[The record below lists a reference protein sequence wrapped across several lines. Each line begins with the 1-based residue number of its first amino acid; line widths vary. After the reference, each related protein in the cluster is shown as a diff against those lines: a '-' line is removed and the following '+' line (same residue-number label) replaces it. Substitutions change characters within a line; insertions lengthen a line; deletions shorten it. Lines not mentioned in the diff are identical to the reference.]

1 MNDLIINQFYEYLEK
16 FLMELSKSSKKLKK
30 VIEDK
35 YKNINDP
42 KYIDLIKT
50 NIYTHKTQFLG
61 KEEELD
67 SFFENNSIEL
77 LEDINI
83 SSIWSKSDKDNK
95 NAIVQY
101 LKVFVFMFET
111 TKNTDLKGG
120 NSSDNEET
128 MSNEENDSDED
139 NDEIFE
145 EMLKKSLLD
154 DKDNMK
160 SFYESIE
167 DKDNSIVG
175 LAQNIANELKN
186 DSDGGLE
193 NMMNMFKGG
202 DGLNNLVNKIT
213 NKLDS
218 KMKSGEL
225 NQQQL
230 LNDAQKMM
238 SANGNLF
245 GNMFNNLNKAQ
256 QSNANNTNNANNTSD
271 LNTNTCVEEI
281 KDDVQKKTKKTKTKT
296 KKPKK

>member
-256 QSNANNTNNANNTSD
+256 QSNANNTSD

>member
-111 TKNTDLKGG
+111 TRNTDLKGG

-256 QSNANNTNNANNTSD
+256 QSNANNTSD